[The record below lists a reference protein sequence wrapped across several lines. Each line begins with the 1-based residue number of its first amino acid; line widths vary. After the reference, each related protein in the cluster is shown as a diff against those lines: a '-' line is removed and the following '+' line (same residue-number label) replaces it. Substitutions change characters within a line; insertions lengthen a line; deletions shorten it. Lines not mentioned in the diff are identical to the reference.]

1 MLSPEEPPPRTR
13 TTTLPLWARETI
25 LGAIYS
31 KPEIS
36 YYIIR
41 IRVLELCIRRYI
53 ICTSERI
60 GMLMAKYCEYVRNG
74 VCDFVISI
82 QQT

>member
-1 MLSPEEPPPRTR
+1 MARAILSPEEPPPRTR

-41 IRVLELCIRRYI
+41 IRVLELCTRTLFLYFGKDWYADG
-53 ICTSERI
+53 EA
-60 GMLMAKYCEYVRNG
+60 LYAVL
-74 VCDFVISI
+74 
-82 QQT
+82 